1 MRLDSSHDEIHRTD
15 YYLSP
20 YLVGNEFQNLY
31 FASITKRE
39 IEPNKYE
46 DRIKFVAPYK
56 KGLEILT
63 KKVFDLPFDKKKVFP
78 TFDLPN
84 E

>member
-20 YLVGNEFQNLY
+20 YLVGDEFQNLY

-39 IEPNKYE
+39 IETNKYE
-46 DRIKFVAPYK
+46 DKIRFVTPYK
-56 KGLEILT
+56 KGLEILANN
-63 KKVFDLPFDKKKVFP
+63 VFDLPFDREKIFP
-78 TFDLPN
+78 TFDSLN